1 MQRDVSKQRSRWAVV
16 PLVSL
21 AFLANMGTALAG
33 SLAVPVIVGKVPE
46 YDACMSSGAV
56 KGLDPH
62 GDGFLAVRA
71 GPGSQYQMID
81 KLLEGQ
87 NVFVGDERGQWLGV
101 VYTRGNQDCGVTSA
115 LNNPTP
121 YPGPCLAGWV
131 HRNFINITAG

>member
-1 MQRDVSKQRSRWAVV
+1 MVLSKQGSRAAAL
-16 PLVSL
+16 PLALLSSL
-21 AFLANMGTALAG
+21 AIAGAALAG
-33 SLAVPVIVGKVPE
+33 ALAVPVIVGKVAE

-87 NVFVGDERGQWLGV
+87 NVFGDERGQWLGV

-115 LNNPTP
+115 LNKPTP

>member
-1 MQRDVSKQRSRWAVV
+1 MVLSKQGSRAAAL
-16 PLVSL
+16 PLALLSSL
-21 AFLANMGTALAG
+21 AIAGAALAG
-33 SLAVPVIVGKVPE
+33 ALAVPVIVGKVAE

-87 NVFVGDERGQWLGV
+87 NVFVCDERGQWLGV

-115 LNNPTP
+115 LNKPTP

-131 HRNFINITAG
+131 NRNFINITAG

>member
-1 MQRDVSKQRSRWAVV
+1 MVLSKQGSRAAAL
-16 PLVSL
+16 PLALLSSL
-21 AFLANMGTALAG
+21 AISGVALAG
-33 SLAVPVIVGKVPE
+33 ALAVPVIVGKVPE
-46 YDACMSSGAV
+46 YDACMSTGAV
-56 KGLDPH
+56 KGLNPH

-87 NVFVGDERGQWLGV
+87 NVFVCDERGQWLGV

-115 LNNPTP
+115 LNRPTP
-121 YPGPCLAGWV
+121 YAGPCPAGWV

>member
-1 MQRDVSKQRSRWAVV
+1 MVLSKQGSRAAAL
-16 PLVSL
+16 PLALLSSL
-21 AFLANMGTALAG
+21 AIAGAALAG
-33 SLAVPVIVGKVPE
+33 ALAVPVIVGKVAE

-62 GDGFLAVRA
+62 GDGFLAARA

-87 NVFVGDERGQWLGV
+87 NVFVCDERGQWLGV

-115 LNNPTP
+115 LNKPTP

>member
-1 MQRDVSKQRSRWAVV
+1 MVLSKQGSRAAAL
-16 PLVSL
+16 PLALLSSL
-21 AFLANMGTALAG
+21 AIAGAALAG
-33 SLAVPVIVGKVPE
+33 ALAVPVIVGKVAE

-87 NVFVGDERGQWLGV
+87 NVFVCDERGQWLGV
-101 VYTRGNQDCGVTSA
+101 VYTRGNQNCGVTSA
-115 LNNPTP
+115 LNKPTP

>member
-1 MQRDVSKQRSRWAVV
+1 MVLSKQGSRAAAL
-16 PLVSL
+16 PLALLSSL
-21 AFLANMGTALAG
+21 AIAGAALAG
-33 SLAVPVIVGKVPE
+33 ALAVPVIVGKVAE

-87 NVFVGDERGQWLGV
+87 NVFVCDERGQWLGV

-115 LNNPTP
+115 LNKPTP

>member
-1 MQRDVSKQRSRWAVV
+1 LS
-16 PLVSL
+16 SL
-21 AFLANMGTALAG
+21 AIAGAALAG
-33 SLAVPVIVGKVPE
+33 ALAVPVIVGKVAE

-87 NVFVGDERGQWLGV
+87 NVFVCDERGQWLGV

-115 LNNPTP
+115 LNKPTP

>member
-1 MQRDVSKQRSRWAVV
+1 MVLSKQGSRAAAL
-16 PLVSL
+16 PLALLSSL
-21 AFLANMGTALAG
+21 AISGVALAG
-33 SLAVPVIVGKVPE
+33 ALAVPVIVGKVPE
-46 YDACMSSGAV
+46 YDACMSTGAV

-87 NVFVGDERGQWLGV
+87 NVFVCDERGQWLGV

-131 HRNFINITAG
+131 HRNFINITAS

>member
-1 MQRDVSKQRSRWAVV
+1 MVLSKQGSRAAAL
-16 PLVSL
+16 PLALLSSL
-21 AFLANMGTALAG
+21 AIAGPALAG
-33 SLAVPVIVGKVPE
+33 ALAVPVIVGKVAE

-87 NVFVGDERGQWLGV
+87 NVFVCDERGQWLGV

-115 LNNPTP
+115 LNKPTP

>member
-1 MQRDVSKQRSRWAVV
+1 MVLSKQGSRAAAL
-16 PLVSL
+16 PLALLSSL
-21 AFLANMGTALAG
+21 AIAGAALAG
-33 SLAVPVIVGKVPE
+33 ALAVPVIVGKVAE

-87 NVFVGDERGQWLGV
+87 NVFVCDERGQWLGV

-115 LNNPTP
+115 LNKPTP
-121 YPGPCLAGWV
+121 YPGPCLAGWI

>member
-1 MQRDVSKQRSRWAVV
+1 MVLSKQGSRAAAL
-16 PLVSL
+16 PLALLSSL
-21 AFLANMGTALAG
+21 AIAGAALAG
-33 SLAVPVIVGKVPE
+33 ALAVPVIVGKVAE

-71 GPGSQYQMID
+71 RPGSQYQMID

-87 NVFVGDERGQWLGV
+87 NVFVCDERGQWLGV

-115 LNNPTP
+115 LNKPTP

>member
-1 MQRDVSKQRSRWAVV
+1 MVLSKQGSRAAAL
-16 PLVSL
+16 PLALLSSL
-21 AFLANMGTALAG
+21 AIAGAALAG
-33 SLAVPVIVGKVPE
+33 ALAVPVIVGKVAE

-87 NVFVGDERGQWLGV
+87 NVFVCDERGQWLGV
-101 VYTRGNQDCGVTSA
+101 VYTRGSQDCGVTSA
-115 LNNPTP
+115 LNKPTP

>member
-1 MQRDVSKQRSRWAVV
+1 MVLSKQGSRAAAL
-16 PLVSL
+16 PLALLSSL
-21 AFLANMGTALAG
+21 AIAGAALAG
-33 SLAVPVIVGKVPE
+33 ALAVPVIVGKVAE

-56 KGLDPH
+56 KGLEPH

-87 NVFVGDERGQWLGV
+87 NVFVCDERGQWLGV

-115 LNNPTP
+115 LNKPTP

>member
-1 MQRDVSKQRSRWAVV
+1 MVLSKQGSRSAAL
-16 PLVSL
+16 PLALLSSL
-21 AFLANMGTALAG
+21 AIAGAALAG
-33 SLAVPVIVGKVPE
+33 ALAVPVIVGKVAE

-87 NVFVGDERGQWLGV
+87 NVFVCDERGQWLGV

-115 LNNPTP
+115 LNKPTP